1 MFRLILI
8 LEKSVLWCLESLW
21 CPNLSLESK
30 NELKITEEN
39 FTKFAGPKLVFY
51 PISTF
56 FSWKIWWNEVK
67 DQFQSPKF
75 DEIFFSHFTS
85 IFQFWYYM
93 ETPEGLWTPQH
104 TFSKIRISRNM
115 QIWTLF
121 LGQNSHFCQKSDA
134 IDRFRHY

>member
-1 MFRLILI
+1 MNIHAPANSDPW
-8 LEKSVLWCLESLW
+8 KSVLWCSESLW
-21 CPNLSLESK
+21 CLHLSLESK

-39 FTKFAGPKLVFY
+39 FTKFAGLKLVFY
-51 PISTF
+51 PISSF

-67 DQFQSPKF
+67 DQFQTPKF

-85 IFQFWYYM
+85 IFQFWWYM

-121 LGQNSHFCQKSDA
+121 LGQNSHFC
-134 IDRFRHY
+134 